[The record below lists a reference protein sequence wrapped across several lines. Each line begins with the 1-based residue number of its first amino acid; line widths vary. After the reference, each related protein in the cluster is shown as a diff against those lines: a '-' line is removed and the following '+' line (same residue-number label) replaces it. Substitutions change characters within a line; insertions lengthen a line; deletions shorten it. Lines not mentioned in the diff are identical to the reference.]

1 MKLSGLYDR
10 YRDPDGKI
18 RKQYGDTLI
27 STLRAKCG
35 FDFALGIPG
44 KVKLADVLNDLDEA
58 SLGQLVRAPSA
69 AAIHSRRSHYDDDTL
84 RSRRGLHVG

>member
-1 MKLSGLYDR
+1 MTVTVIRTGTSGSG
-10 YRDPDGKI
+10 P
-18 RKQYGDTLI
+18 GDTLI

-58 SLGQLVRAPSA
+58 SLGQLVRAPSTA
-69 AAIHSRRSHYDDDTL
+69 
-84 RSRRGLHVG
+84 

>member
-1 MKLSGLYDR
+1 MTVTVIRTGTSGSR
-10 YRDPDGKI
+10 T
-18 RKQYGDTLI
+18 GDTLI

-58 SLGQLVRAPSA
+58 SLGQLVRAP
-69 AAIHSRRSHYDDDTL
+69 RRLDEAHTHRICGNASKDPL
-84 RSRRGLHVG
+84 RRG